1 MRLTIETPD
10 GPYDLDADWVIAAD
24 GVRSTVRG
32 CLGLVDP
39 DVAYRTIVE
48 AHRNLAEAESASLN
62 ATLVLL
68 LANHIGD
75 LEVIAAAVKLAHQHV
90 ETKRGR

>member
-1 MRLTIETPD
+1 MLNLENAFP
-10 GPYDLDADWVIAAD
+10 
-24 GVRSTVRG
+24 
-32 CLGLVDP
+32 DP

-48 AHRNLAEAESASLN
+48 AHRNLTEAESAALN

-75 LEVIAAAVKLAHQHV
+75 LQVVATAVKLARQQLLANPIEV
-90 ETKRGR
+90 SLQQVVALT

>member
-1 MRLTIETPD
+1 MMLKLENSF
-10 GPYDLDADWVIAAD
+10 A
-24 GVRSTVRG
+24 
-32 CLGLVDP
+32 DP

-48 AHRNLAEAESASLN
+48 PHRNLTEAESASLN

-75 LEVIAAAVKLAHQHV
+75 LEAVAAAVKLAHQHL
-90 ETKRGR
+90 ETKTRHKFRFTGVQNPPDQRS